1 MSEQEMQF
9 ADPDW
14 KPGGQR
20 NTRRDD
26 ANMHVP
32 QPVNDTTF

>member
-20 NTRRDD
+20 NMTRDD
-26 ANMHVP
+26 AMCMRP
-32 QPVNDTTF
+32 SR